1 MLVLVPQTLQRGAT
15 VSKIRMELEMIAV
28 GFPVQLPRM
37 TVLQYTAGLIK
48 GQEAEGSG
56 QPLEGSE
63 GPQAVVVKPY

>member
-1 MLVLVPQTLQRGAT
+1 
-15 VSKIRMELEMIAV
+15 MELEMIAV